1 MSLQTP
7 PATPVTGLLRNAV
20 CVGKFNK
27 LFSIAKRKLKNI
39 GKLILFPEFSEINH
53 YICPYET
60 EKYIPEY
67 NNDDAEGTAVS
78 CA

>member
-1 MSLQTP
+1 MSPQTP
-7 PATPVTGLLRNAV
+7 PALPMTGPLRNAV

-39 GKLILFPEFSEINH
+39 GKLNLFPEFPEINC

-60 EKYIPEY
+60 EKCTPEY